1 MCGAIF
7 FSCDFLICVHV
18 WCGFLFM
25 CFFDMCSCVVPYSFH
40 VIFGNV
46 FMCGAIFFSCDFLMC
61 SCVVRFSFH
70 MIFGYVFMCG
80 AVFFSCD
87 FLICVHVWCH
97 FLFM

>member
-1 MCGAIF
+1 
-7 FSCDFLICVHV
+7 
-18 WCGFLFM
+18 
-25 CFFDMCSCVVPYSFH
+25 MCSCVVRFSFH
-40 VIFGNV
+40 VIFLYV
-46 FMCGAIFFSCDFLMC
+46 FMCGAVFFSCDFLMC